1 MIDDNK
7 MIDNMDNMIRA
18 YIALANNTFLS
29 ELTTLKDIRIE
40 LNKKI
45 AQQRPKSGKKTVRTL
60 RTTKKKTKTKTKNS
74 YVKTT

>member
-1 MIDDNK
+1 

-29 ELTTLKDIRIE
+29 ELTTLKVIRIE

-45 AQQRPKSGKKTVRTL
+45 AQQRTQVGEE
-60 RTTKKKTKTKTKNS
+60 NS
-74 YVKTT
+74 EDSENNQEEDED